1 MRQWVDDYCTRF
13 ARRMTRVVYLC
24 GWCGCTLRNS
34 TDEPWNG
41 NTIEWS
47 HGICDACLEKRY
59 PQEELEE

>member
-1 MRQWVDDYCTRF
+1 
-13 ARRMTRVVYLC
+13 MTRVVYLC